1 MSSVVGMVVTIQT
14 NLDTA
19 VSTQPLV
26 TEQNLEKTFL
36 EFPKDDVRRACL
48 LVKMLMLDGC

>member
-1 MSSVVGMVVTIQT
+1 MVVTIQT
-14 NLDTA
+14 NIESTA
-19 VSTQPLV
+19 PQAIV

-36 EFPKDDVRRACL
+36 EFPKDDARRACL